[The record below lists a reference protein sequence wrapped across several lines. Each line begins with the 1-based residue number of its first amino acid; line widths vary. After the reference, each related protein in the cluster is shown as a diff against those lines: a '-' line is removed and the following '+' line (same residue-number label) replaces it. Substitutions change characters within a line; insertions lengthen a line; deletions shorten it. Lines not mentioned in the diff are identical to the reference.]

1 MYVGEASDL
10 HRRGGHY
17 RLGNEGG
24 ATNKRLH
31 DVMHQHLGLD
41 KRIEM
46 AIALGGIVTVD
57 GYVQPLSGGAGATA
71 SAASSSR

>member
-1 MYVGEASDL
+1 
-10 HRRGGHY
+10 
-17 RLGNEGG
+17 
-24 ATNKRLH
+24 
-31 DVMHQHLGLD
+31 MHQHLGLD